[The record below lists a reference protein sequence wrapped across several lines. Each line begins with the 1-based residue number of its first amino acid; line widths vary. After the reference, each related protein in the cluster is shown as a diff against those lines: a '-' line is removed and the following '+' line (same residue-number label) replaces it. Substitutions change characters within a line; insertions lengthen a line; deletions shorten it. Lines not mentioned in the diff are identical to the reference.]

1 VGRVASDSLSIGLVG
16 CGGMGRRHLRA
27 YRALRQVGVD
37 GFGIAAVCD
46 PLIAVAQEAAHLV
59 DEFLGAKP
67 AVFLDHEE
75 LIASGAVQALDVVT
89 DPSTHHRI
97 AVPALDA
104 GLHVMCEKPLGV
116 TVRGCRAI
124 VDAAERS
131 GAVLATAENYRRD
144 GPNRLARAVL
154 DHGLLGELH
163 LMIETNVGG
172 DDAVLISPWRHIRES
187 GSIALDM
194 GVHYTDIFRYYL
206 GELESVSGSA
216 FIAEPQRVLAPG
228 GVLAGGIEEVRP
240 GVMTVTGEDSLVAL
254 YETASG
260 VLIQLA
266 YLPSGPGREW
276 TQRSVHGRDGSMS
289 VPRDRTGGAL
299 VVQLG
304 SRTLSGAELRRELG
318 GFELDGVAAAFF
330 GAQGTEYDL
339 PFAEVDAATIA
350 IEIDDFLSAV
360 TESRAPE
367 VDGIGGLLAVAA
379 VWAIAESRERRGP
392 VRIAEVAD
400 GTVSAAQDPVDATIG
415 LIAPTSGVTA

>member
-1 VGRVASDSLSIGLVG
+1 MAGEPLSIGLVG
-16 CGGMGRRHLRA
+16 CGGMGRRHLHS
-27 YRALRQVGVD
+27 YRALRAAG
-37 GFGIAAVCD
+37 GEPFEIAAVCD
-46 PLIAVAQEAAHLV
+46 PRGDAALEAAALVEHL
-59 DEFLGAKP
+59 LGSRP
-67 AVFLDHEE
+67 AVFEDAQALV
-75 LIASGAVQALDVVT
+75 ASGTAQALDIVT
-89 DPSTHHRI
+89 DPSTHHLI
-97 AVPALDA
+97 AVPALRQ
-104 GLHVMCEKPLGV
+104 GLHVLCEKPLGV
-116 TVRGCRAI
+116 TVRACRAI
-124 VDAAERS
+124 VEAAAQS

-154 DHGLLGELH
+154 DAGLLGKIH
-163 LMIETNVGG
+163 LMIESNVGG

-266 YLPSGPGREW
+266 YVPSGPGREW

-304 SRTLSGAELRRELG
+304 PRTLSGAELRRELG
-318 GFELDGVAAAFF
+318 GFELDGVAAALF

-367 VDGIGGLLAVAA
+367 VDGLGGLLAVAA

-392 VRIAEVAD
+392 VRIADVAD

-415 LIAPTSGVTA
+415 LIAPTSRATA